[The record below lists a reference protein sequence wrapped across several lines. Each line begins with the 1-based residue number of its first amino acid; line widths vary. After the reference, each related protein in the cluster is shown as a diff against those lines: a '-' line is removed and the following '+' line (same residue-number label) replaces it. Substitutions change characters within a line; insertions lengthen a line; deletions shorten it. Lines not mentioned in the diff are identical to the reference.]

1 MLSKS
6 SMAPCKWIRA
16 HTKEEPPHDAS
27 RRIYP
32 HSKFTECPWIKG
44 TCVPYHTQES
54 PRSLSVPPVGDKGKK
69 DHPNS
74 FSLQDGVCVL
84 STAAD
89 FVQCATPSVHTLQLL
104 GTPPRVILLSL
115 FLSLHQSIIGKRH
128 PASFLLL
135 TSFPPPGTRSLSK
148 QSTAYLSPGFVCCLI
163 PFLLLQSFCQ

>member
-1 MLSKS
+1 M
-6 SMAPCKWIRA
+6 
-16 HTKEEPPHDAS
+16 
-27 RRIYP
+27 
-32 HSKFTECPWIKG
+32 
-44 TCVPYHTQES
+44 
-54 PRSLSVPPVGDKGKK
+54 PPVGDKGKK

-128 PASFLLL
+128 PASFPLL
-135 TSFPPPGTRSLSK
+135 TSFPPPGTRSWNSVLVKANDSVLV
-148 QSTAYLSPGFVCCLI
+148 SRLR
-163 PFLLLQSFCQ
+163 LLLNPFSSPSIVLPVSTMKIHWLTFTPTQEAVKTDDAPRCFCLLTKKMNFPPSRGVPNLS